1 MSKSRAGKQSP
12 LQRTIKSVNRA
23 PRTPSAVPSETK
35 PLEIV
40 MQSDSS
46 PADLPAQDHES
57 SLSNLAVSMAAP
69 ERLDVTLD
77 SSTKMYGAFVAL
89 ELESTDGTSSVSSD
103 TQEDAIEPY
112 PDYLVT
118 QEEATIKA
126 EVAASAAAVAWLREA
141 GYDPDGDLMDAVK
154 YLGTVSKTALF
165 EAAGA
170 GERNVCEWL
179 FNNGAAR

>member
-1 MSKSRAGKQSP
+1 
-12 LQRTIKSVNRA
+12 
-23 PRTPSAVPSETK
+23 
-35 PLEIV
+35 
-40 MQSDSS
+40 
-46 PADLPAQDHES
+46 
-57 SLSNLAVSMAAP
+57 MAAP
-69 ERLDVTLD
+69 ERPDGMPD
-77 SSTKMYGAFVAL
+77 SSITLSGAFVAL
-89 ELESTDGTSSVSSD
+89 ELGSTDDTSSVSSD

-112 PDYLVT
+112 PDYLVA
-118 QEEATIKA
+118 QEEATYATIKA
-126 EVAASAAAVAWLREA
+126 EASAAEAAVVWLREA